1 MLKWKRC
8 NEKNSYVRK
17 TNTLKK
23 SKTLSVSPLEPLKH
37 LTVWIYLYGPTSAS
51 RIFVRREKENDTG
64 QYSLWIFRKIFFK
77 KRIERVFAFCYVLN
91 TVELCPYIVSSSSY
105 KGLVTWTLNYLILW

>member
-1 MLKWKRC
+1 MNRYSASNRLEEATTLFTNVFHRVNTVLAINPAHQGAKWKRC

-51 RIFVRREKENDTG
+51 RIFVRREKV
-64 QYSLWIFRKIFFK
+64 K
-77 KRIERVFAFCYVLN
+77 
-91 TVELCPYIVSSSSY
+91 
-105 KGLVTWTLNYLILW
+105 

>member
-1 MLKWKRC
+1 MSVPEWKRC

-51 RIFVRREKENDTG
+51 RIFVRREKVNDTG
-64 QYSLWIFRKIFFK
+64 QYSLWIFRKGSGRK
-77 KRIERVFAFCYVLN
+77 SVLG
-91 TVELCPYIVSSSSY
+91 T
-105 KGLVTWTLNYLILW
+105 T